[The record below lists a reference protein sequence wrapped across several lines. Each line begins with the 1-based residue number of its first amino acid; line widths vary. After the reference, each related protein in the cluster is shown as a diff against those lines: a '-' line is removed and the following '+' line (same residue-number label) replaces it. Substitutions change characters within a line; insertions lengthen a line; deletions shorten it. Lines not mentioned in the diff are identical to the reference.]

1 MHELFIFMGFG
12 FRFSTVLAP
21 TLPFFHHPSP
31 EWVNIGIILE
41 LYQSGYLI
49 CFKTV
54 DLSPIQ
60 PILFASQP
68 NIELWYQPGTGHGR
82 GGHD

>member
-1 MHELFIFMGFG
+1 MNSSFLWVLVFVSPLFW
-12 FRFSTVLAP
+12 LQHYH
-21 TLPFFHHPSP
+21 FFHHPSP

-49 CFKTV
+49 CFKTI